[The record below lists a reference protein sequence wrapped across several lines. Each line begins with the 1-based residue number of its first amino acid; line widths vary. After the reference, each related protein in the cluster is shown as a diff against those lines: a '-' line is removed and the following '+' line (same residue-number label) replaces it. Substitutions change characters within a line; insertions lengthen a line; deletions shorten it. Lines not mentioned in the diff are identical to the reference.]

1 MISINVTTNNAA
13 LKKTLRELTA
23 KQVPFANMLALNATA
38 EDVRQA
44 EIAAM
49 KQVFK
54 NPTPY
59 TLNSM
64 FARRATKSK
73 QEANVWLKDAAGKGT
88 PAGKY
93 LTPQIM
99 GGSRHFKR
107 FEKALQAAGV
117 LPPGMFAVPGR
128 GAQLDSNGN
137 MDRGQIVQLL
147 SYMRAFGEQGYRANM
162 SDKRRGSL
170 AKGSVKKG
178 IRGFQYFVVKERH
191 GKLPPGIYKKKSYT
205 QAERN
210 RVSHLQGDA
219 ATPVIVFIKAPSYSK
234 RLAFFEIAERTIA
247 KKYNANFN
255 SAMAKA
261 LAAAK

>member
-1 MISINVTTNNAA
+1 MFTVNVTTNNAP
-13 LKKTLRELTA
+13 LKKALRDLTA
-23 KQVPFANMLALNATA
+23 KQIPFATMLALNATA

-49 KQVFK
+49 KRAFK

-73 QEANVWLKDAAGKGT
+73 QQANVWLKEAAGKGI
-88 PAGKY
+88 PASKY
-93 LTPQIM
+93 LLAQIE
-99 GGSRHFKR
+99 GGSRHLKR
-107 FEKALQAAGV
+107 FEKALQMAGV
-117 LPPGMFAVPGR
+117 LPAGMYAVPGR
-128 GAQLDSNGN
+128 GAQLDAYGN

-162 SDKRRGSL
+162 SDKRRASL
-170 AKGSVKKG
+170 AKGNAKKG

-191 GKLPPGIYKKKSYT
+191 GKLPPGIYKKKAYT
-205 QAERN
+205 QSERN

-219 ATPVIVFIKAPSYSK
+219 ATPVIVFVKAPTYSK
-234 RLAFFEIAERTIA
+234 RLAFFEIAEQTIVQ
-247 KKYNANFN
+247 KYNANFTV
-255 SAMAKA
+255 AMQRA
-261 LAAAK
+261 LATAR